1 MPLCLAGFAHYF
13 CPSHPKHS
21 PTRAV
26 SEEQR
31 FSRVR
36 RGRNG
41 LVYLICL
48 LINSSGCSVQYD
60 TLFTLL

>member
-13 CPSHPKHS
+13 CPSHPEHG

-26 SEEQR
+26 SEEQT
-31 FSRVR
+31 FSKVR
-36 RGRNG
+36 RGRDG

-48 LINSSGCSVQYD
+48 NIRSSGCTVQYD
-60 TLFTLL
+60 TLLISL